1 MTIIFYLFIYLFSQE
16 RDRRGSQKLEMLAK
30 VGLVPARSQIYTHNY
45 CTLCA
50 GVDSLGLHVGKISVL
65 GL

>member
-1 MTIIFYLFIYLFSQE
+1 MV
-16 RDRRGSQKLEMLAK
+16 RVKKLEMLIK

-45 CTLCA
+45 FILCA
-50 GVDSLGLHVGKISVL
+50 SIDSLGLSVGKISVL

>member
-1 MTIIFYLFIYLFSQE
+1 MYVYILVKKET
-16 RDRRGSQKLEMLAK
+16 DGGSKKLEMLAK

-45 CTLCA
+45 FILCD
-50 GVDSLGLHVGKISVL
+50 GIDSLGLNVGKMSVL